1 LTRLD
6 MLVIIKI
13 LKVQLAL
20 ACVVDCKCTQRN
32 NQIVSLT
39 CEVQLKVKVPELCV
53 IVAGIGERANRAN
66 GRNAINLT
74 CNSRIYI
81 VDHVDYLVPQLL
93 RKANSLEVWC
103 DDCRHLTIRVT
114 ELVVVS

>member
-1 LTRLD
+1 

-39 CEVQLKVKVPELCV
+39 CEVQLKVEVPELCV
-53 IVAGIGERANRAN
+53 SVAGIGERANRAN

-74 CNSRIYI
+74 CYSGIYI

-93 RKANSLEVWC
+93 GKADSLEVWS
-103 DDCRHLTIRVT
+103 DDCGHLTVRET